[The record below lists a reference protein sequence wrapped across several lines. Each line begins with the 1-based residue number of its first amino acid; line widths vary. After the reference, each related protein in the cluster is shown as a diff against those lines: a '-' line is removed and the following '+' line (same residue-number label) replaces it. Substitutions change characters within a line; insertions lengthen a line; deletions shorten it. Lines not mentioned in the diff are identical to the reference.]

1 MSTRKSF
8 FSNLAAARRLGGRKW
23 RLRDFKG
30 DDSWQM
36 HRSRWPLVPFEDL
49 DWIAGWC
56 SSNTLSFCLL
66 CRAQLSEVRRVRAA
80 WYLAPGRR
88 ETVSFAF
95 TLPRLLSHFCSFA
108 WEHTRQRPSWW
119 TGHRDHVSSHGNCG
133 SAHCSRKVM
142 HFSRFI
148 LLLYRSPALTW
159 HDPQLIWIPETPK
172 PALYSFLCVLCS
184 FFSFC
189 GAATGWRSF
198 IRLAYPL
205 GRQKKK
211 KNLQCWL

>member
-8 FSNLAAARRLGGRKW
+8 FWNLAAARRLGGRKW

-36 HRSRWPLVPFEDL
+36 HRSRWPLVLFEDL

-56 SSNTLSFCLL
+56 SSNTCHF
-66 CRAQLSEVRRVRAA
+66 
-80 WYLAPGRR
+80 
-88 ETVSFAF
+88 VSFAEHSWARPGGCVQRDIW
-95 TLPRLLSHFCSFA
+95 PRENEKLRPSLSHSHVFYLVSALLLENTC
-108 WEHTRQRPSWW
+108 QRPSRWA
-119 TGHRDHVSSHGNCG
+119 GHWDHVSSHGNGG

-148 LLLYRSPALTW
+148 LLLYRSRALAW

-198 IRLAYPL
+198 IRVACPL
-205 GRQKKK
+205 GR
-211 KNLQCWL
+211 